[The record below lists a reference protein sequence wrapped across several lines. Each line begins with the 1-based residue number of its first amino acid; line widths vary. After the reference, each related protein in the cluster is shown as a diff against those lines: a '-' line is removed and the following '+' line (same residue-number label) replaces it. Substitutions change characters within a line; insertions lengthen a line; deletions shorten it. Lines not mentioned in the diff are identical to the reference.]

1 MSEAPASTQFELF
14 QEDYRLVERRSPRS
28 RNLKIEIRSPTEV
41 RLVYPR
47 WVSRAQA
54 LAFLQERLGWVHE
67 KLAELRQQQAQRG
80 VTALRWD
87 GTGEL
92 LFHGRRVPLRLVP
105 ATGLRPQLRFEPE
118 AVSLF
123 AAPQLG
129 LQPRH
134 LDLLLRRG
142 LLQRAK
148 QEARQ
153 LMDEESQR
161 LGVQASGLRINDPRT
176 QWGSCN
182 PGGLICLSWRL
193 LLAPPEVFRYVVVHE
208 LCHLVHRNHSPR
220 FWALVERQMPGH
232 EAQREWLKEN
242 GTLLQDWLPKGG

>member
-1 MSEAPASTQFELF
+1 MPDAPATPQFELF

-28 RNLKIEIRSPTEV
+28 RNLKIEIRSATEV

-47 WVSRAQA
+47 WVSRTQA
-54 LAFLQERLGWVHE
+54 LAFLQERQGWVQE
-67 KLAELRQQQAQRG
+67 KLAELRQQQASRG

-87 GTGEL
+87 GQGEL
-92 LFHGRRVPLRLVP
+92 LYQGRRLPLRLVP
-105 ATGLRPQLRFEPE
+105 ASGLRPQVRFGPE
-118 AVSLF
+118 DVCLF

-134 LDLLLRRG
+134 LELILRRA
-142 LLQRAK
+142 LLQRAR

-153 LMDEESQR
+153 LLDAEGAR
-161 LGVQASGLRINDPRT
+161 LGVQASGLRVNDTRT

-193 LLAPPEVFRYVVVHE
+193 LLAPPEVFRYVAVHE

-232 EAQREWLKEN
+232 DVQREWLKEN
-242 GTLLQDWLPKGG
+242 GALLQEWLPKS

>member
-1 MSEAPASTQFELF
+1 MSDAPATPQFELF

-28 RNLKIEIRSPTEV
+28 RHIKVEIRSSTEV

-47 WVSRAQA
+47 WVSRTQA
-54 LAFLQERLGWVHE
+54 LAFLQDRQGWVRE
-67 KLAELRQQQAQRG
+67 KLAELRDQQASRG

-87 GTGEL
+87 GQGEL
-92 LFHGRRVPLRLVP
+92 LFQGRRLPLRLVP
-105 ATGLRPQLRFEPE
+105 ASGLRPQVRFGPE
-118 AVSLF
+118 DVSLF

-129 LQPRH
+129 LQLRH
-134 LDLLLRRG
+134 LELILRRA
-142 LLQRAK
+142 LLQRAR

-153 LMDEESQR
+153 LLDQEGAR
-161 LGVQASGLRINDPRT
+161 LEVQASGLRVNDTRT

-193 LLAPPEVFRYVVVHE
+193 LLAPPEVFRYVAVHE

-232 EAQREWLKEN
+232 DAQREWLKEQ
-242 GTLLQDWLPKGG
+242 GGMLQDWLPKG

>member
-1 MSEAPASTQFELF
+1 MSETPASTQFELF
-14 QEDYRLVERRSPRS
+14 NEDYRLVERRSARS
-28 RNLKIEIRSPTEV
+28 RHLRVEVRSASEV

-47 WVSRAQA
+47 WVARAQA
-54 LAFLQERLGWVHE
+54 LAFLREREGWVRE
-67 KLAELRQQQAQRG
+67 KLAELRQVQAQRQ
-80 VTALRWD
+80 VPELRWD
-87 GTGEL
+87 GQGEL
-92 LFHGRRVPLRLVP
+92 LFHGRRLPLRLVP
-105 ATGLRPQLRFEPE
+105 ASGLRPQLRFEDE

-134 LDLLLRRG
+134 LELILRRS
-142 LLQRAK
+142 LLQRAR
-148 QEARQ
+148 QEAKS
-153 LMDEESQR
+153 LLEDEGQR
-161 LGVQASGLRINDPRT
+161 LGVQAAGLRVNDPRT

-193 LLAPPEVFRYVVVHE
+193 LMAPPEVFRYVVVHE

-232 EAQREWLKEN
+232 EEQRGWLREH
-242 GTLLQDWLPKGG
+242 GGLLQEWLPKS